1 MDKPPYLTVVDA
13 TQSPEDLEFAPLP
26 YYPWDER
33 PPTLPLETDEAAT
46 AIHLTHGD
54 LACAAHLLKV
64 PTIRLQRL
72 VKQSPRLQR
81 VQEES
86 YGVALAQAASIPI
99 RTLFDPR
106 ADQRAL
112 EWASTKVLQS
122 KLAQGHPLSPAPPS
136 TTQSASL
143 QIGPQRT
150 LTFRWR
156 TENDPDPNAPD
167 SSDVG

>member
-1 MDKPPYLTVVDA
+1 M
-13 TQSPEDLEFAPLP
+13 
-26 YYPWDER
+26 
-33 PPTLPLETDEAAT
+33 AAS
-46 AIHLTHGD
+46 
-54 LACAAHLLKV
+54 LLKIPIV
-64 PTIRLQRL
+64 RLQRL
-72 VKQSPRLQR
+72 IKQSPRLAR

-143 QIGPQRT
+143 TISPQRT

-156 TENDPDPNAPD
+156 TESDPDPNDPL
-167 SSDVG
+167 DVG